1 MSIPEERA
9 RARDQMVIFLGASD
23 ALVGKASSPTALMS
37 NFARPITFV
46 SPCAWLRSL
55 ARV

>member
-9 RARDQMVIFLGASD
+9 RARDHQMVILLGASD

-37 NFARPITFV
+37 FLAPPITFE
-46 SPCAWLRSL
+46 SACA
-55 ARV
+55 